1 MPRQL
6 LLSAMSVINTIV
18 SSDIDET
25 TSEVHDDADDTRRD
39 IALCRHLAG
48 RDL

>member
-6 LLSAMSVINTIV
+6 LLSAMLVINAIV
-18 SSDIDET
+18 SSDIDEI
-25 TSEVHDDADDTRRD
+25 TSEVHEDADDTHRDTALRR
-39 IALCRHLAG
+39 RHAG